1 MGVSLHGFV
10 LAGWQERFSEVF
22 FLGEGLRKRAVN
34 STSGLTQQPLGIGS

>member
-22 FLGEGLRKRAVN
+22 FFRR
-34 STSGLTQQPLGIGS
+34 GIT